1 MTPRIAIIGNG
12 PSREL
17 YDVAAREYDVVI
29 GTNFPAHKVDFS
41 AFVDCYAARN
51 FRKGAS
57 HHHRLGEFKI
67 LLGQRAWN
75 LLHNIKDVPGG
86 SSTVAEW
93 LMDEGHVE
101 DIISYPDYM
110 TGSDDSQRFMT
121 SGHLAFMWA
130 TNNYISTDIDIY
142 GCDSLFIGNQLV
154 SHTQQELS
162 GKPLNRVVLN
172 EPTAAVKVWV
182 DYWEFLL
189 NDQQYDKV
197 TFIGY
202 DDDPD
207 LILKHGNAN
216 VRRIK
221 RPTQVLSPS

>member
-17 YDVAAREYDVVI
+17 YDVAGREYDVVI
-29 GTNFPAHKVDFS
+29 GTNFPAHKVDYS
-41 AFVDCYAARN
+41 AFVDCFAARN

-57 HHHRLGEFKI
+57 HHNRLGEFKL

-86 SSTVAEW
+86 TSTLAEW
-93 LMDEGHVE
+93 LMDSGHVE
-101 DIISYPDYM
+101 DIVTYPDYVLG
-110 TGSDDSQRFMT
+110 TDDSQRFMT

-130 TNNYISTDIDIY
+130 TDNYRDADIDIY

-162 GKPLNRVVLN
+162 GKPLNRVVLD
-172 EPTAAVKVWV
+172 EPTDAVKVWA

-189 NDQQYDKV
+189 NDQTYNKV

-202 DDDPD
+202 ADDPD
-207 LILKHGNAN
+207 LIVKHGDVN
-216 VRRIK
+216 VERFEK
-221 RPTQVLSPS
+221 PTAVL